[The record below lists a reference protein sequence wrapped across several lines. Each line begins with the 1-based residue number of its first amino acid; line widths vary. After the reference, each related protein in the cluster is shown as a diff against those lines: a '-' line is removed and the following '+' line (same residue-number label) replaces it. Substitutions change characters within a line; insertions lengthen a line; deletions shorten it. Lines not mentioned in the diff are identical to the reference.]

1 MRTHQ
6 EILKRARN
14 VGMYIVKY
22 RATVRDAAKYF
33 GISKTTAHKDV
44 TYTLSHF
51 DLNLYEEVRKVI
63 DFNISQRASRGGKA
77 SRRK

>member
-1 MRTHQ
+1 MTVRQ

-22 RATVRDAAKYF
+22 RATVRDAAKHF

-44 TYTLSHF
+44 TETLPHF

-63 DFNISQRASRGGKA
+63 DFNLSQRAYRGGKA